1 MALLVRRAG
10 GRDEEEPVEGAA
22 FDYTP
27 GNDQVAGVYRVERSP
42 EYAEPIGFHG
52 VFPLSDSA
60 GGDPSVD
67 DPTVVD
73 PSVVDPSVDA

>member
-10 GRDEEEPVEGAA
+10 GRDEEEPVEGATVNNA
-22 FDYTP
+22 P

-42 EYAEPIGFHG
+42 ENTEPVDFHG

-67 DPTVVD
+67 DP
-73 PSVVDPSVDA
+73 SVDA